1 MTTPQQDEIL
11 SVLGTMLI
19 EVIAEEWAQDFAFT
33 MDTSFSE
40 DLELES
46 IEFVALAER
55 VQTHFGDQVD
65 FVNWLSSMEIDAIIS
80 LSLGQLVEFIEQCL
94 NA

>member
-1 MTTPQQDEIL
+1 MIA
-11 SVLGTMLI
+11 
-19 EVIAEEWAQDFAFT
+19 EVIAEEWVQDFTFT
-33 MDTSFSE
+33 MDTSFAE

-65 FVNWLSSMEIDAIIS
+65 FVDWLSGLEIDAIIR
-80 LSLGQLVEFIEQCL
+80 LNLGELVEFIERCL

>member
-1 MTTPQQDEIL
+1 MTTPQRDEIL
-11 SVLGTMLI
+11 AALSTMI
-19 EVIAEEWAQDFAFT
+19 TEVIAEEWVQDLTFT
-33 MDTSFSE
+33 MDTSFAE

-55 VQTHFGDQVD
+55 VQAHFGDQVD
-65 FVNWLSSMEIDAIIS
+65 FVDWLSGLEIDAIIR
-80 LSLGQLVEFIEQCL
+80 LNLGELVEFIERCL

>member
-11 SVLGTMLI
+11 SVLSTMI
-19 EVIAEEWAQDFAFT
+19 AEVIAEEWVQDFTFT
-33 MDTSFSE
+33 MDTSFAE

-55 VQTHFGDQVD
+55 VQSHFGDQVD
-65 FVNWLSSMEIDAIIS
+65 FVDWLSGLEIDAIIN
-80 LSLGQLVEFIEQCL
+80 LRLGELVEFIERCL